1 MKPENKIPVLDN
13 ISDEM
18 KSVVNFH
25 REDLPP
31 WPAADDFV
39 AQRKHYIHERQLW
52 NADAP
57 QMNTRECVI
66 STACGPVATRIYA
79 PLPHSGRRY
88 ITCTA
93 AVLFSVIWIPT
104 IALCV
109 YWRAIRSAR

>member
-1 MKPENKIPVLDN
+1 MKPENKIPVLDK

-25 REDLPP
+25 RDDLPP

-39 AQRKHYIHERQLW
+39 AQRQHYIHERRLW

-57 QMNTRECVI
+57 QMHTRECVI

-79 PLPHSGRRY
+79 PQPQSQATLYYLHGGG
-88 ITCTA
+88 
-93 AVLFSVIWIPT
+93 LFSVIWIPMT
-104 IALCV
+104 VLCV
-109 YWRAIRSAR
+109 YLRITPSAR

>member
-1 MKPENKIPVLDN
+1 MKPENKIPVLDR

-25 REDLPP
+25 RDDLPP

-39 AQRKHYIHERQLW
+39 AQRQHYIHERQLW

-57 QMNTRECVI
+57 EMDTRECVI

-79 PLPHSGRRY
+79 PQPHSRNAILPARRRFY
-88 ITCTA
+88 
-93 AVLFSVIWIPT
+93 S
-104 IALCV
+104 
-109 YWRAIRSAR
+109 R